1 MFLTPAAAGV
11 FVWLYASAPLPKG
24 GGDFFCFDGNS
35 ITTLSVGLQRIT
47 VMSEGPADATKIEY
61 LIIRRLM
68 KEGNVTEEQARQLIA
83 YLGHDWSSLIREA
96 RFVAKKR

>member
-1 MFLTPAAAGV
+1 
-11 FVWLYASAPLPKG
+11 
-24 GGDFFCFDGNS
+24 
-35 ITTLSVGLQRIT
+35 
-47 VMSEGPADATKIEY
+47 MSEGPADATKIEY